1 MKRILSII
9 VILLLSLSFAKDSYK
24 PTIAIDLDGVLN
36 NYTKFDENLIPE
48 IKEGAKDFIIEL
60 SKEYN
65 LILFTNRNIKQAV
78 KWLIKNNLES
88 YFSDVTNIKP
98 KATIYIDDRA
108 INFNGDYNKT
118 LNEIKDF
125 KVYWKDKTKSSF

>member
-9 VILLLSLSFAKDSYK
+9 VILLLSLSFTKDSYK
-24 PTIAIDLDGVLN
+24 PTIAIDLDGILN
-36 NYTKFDENLIPE
+36 NYIKYNENHIPE
-48 IKEGAKDFIIEL
+48 IKEGTKDFIIEL

-78 KWLIKNNLES
+78 KWLIENNLES
-88 YFSDVTNIKP
+88 YFYDVTNIKP

-108 INFNGDYNKT
+108 INFNGDYNKAI
-118 LNEIKDF
+118 NEVKNF
-125 KVYWKDKTKSSF
+125 KVYWKNKTKSSF